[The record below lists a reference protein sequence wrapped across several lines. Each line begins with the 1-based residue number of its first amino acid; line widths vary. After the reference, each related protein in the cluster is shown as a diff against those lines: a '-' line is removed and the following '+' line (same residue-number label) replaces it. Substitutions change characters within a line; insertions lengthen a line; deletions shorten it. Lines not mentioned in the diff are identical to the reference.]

1 MSQKRGLDMDTIL
14 NAAAELAEE
23 AGLENVTLLQ
33 VAEKLGVKSPSLYNH
48 VSGLKDLSAGM
59 AKLSINKLE
68 ETIRNAAVGR
78 GGAQA
83 LEEMAFA
90 YRKFAKTTPE
100 LYKAFIHSAALEDP
114 NIGEASQ
121 SLVRVVY
128 RVLESY
134 DLCYEDQIHFT
145 RMFRSNLHGFVSL
158 EAAGFFHKEVD
169 ANETFSTMVKSY
181 IELLGNR
188 KSTETERR
196 E

>member
-1 MSQKRGLDMDTIL
+1 MSQKRGLDMDIIL
-14 NAAAELAEE
+14 DAAAELAEE
-23 AGLENVTLLQ
+23 VGIENVTLLQ
-33 VAEKLGVKSPSLYNH
+33 IAERLGVKSPSLYNH
-48 VSGLKDLSAGM
+48 ISGLKELSAGM
-59 AKLSINKLE
+59 EKLSITKLE
-68 ETIRNAAVGR
+68 EAIRSAAVGR

-83 LEEMAFA
+83 LEEMALA

-114 NIGEASQ
+114 DIGEASQ

-158 EAAGFFHKEVD
+158 EEAGFFHKEVD
-169 ANETFSTMVKSY
+169 TNETFDKMVKSY
-181 IELLGNR
+181 INLLNNH
-188 KSTETERR
+188 KSTKGGQ
-196 E
+196 